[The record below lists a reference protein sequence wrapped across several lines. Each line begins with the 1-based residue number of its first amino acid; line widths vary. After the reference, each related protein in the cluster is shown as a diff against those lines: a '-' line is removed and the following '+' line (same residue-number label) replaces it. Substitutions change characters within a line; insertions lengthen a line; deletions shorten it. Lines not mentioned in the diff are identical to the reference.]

1 MIRSTPVGF
10 EADEETLKEMIYSI
24 QQFKNLPI
32 EGFVFGILKNN
43 LVDQVQIN
51 KLVMAAD
58 PFPITFHKAID
69 LSDDLMNDLRWL
81 NQFPQID
88 TILTSGGAL
97 NAIDGTDKILLMKKA
112 FKGNIMAAG
121 KISPEQLS
129 SLHEK
134 LGLDWYHGR
143 SITGE
148 LGN

>member
-1 MIRSTPVGF
+1 MIRSTPIGF
-10 EADEETLKEMIYSI
+10 EADDETLMEMIYSI

-32 EGFVFGILKNN
+32 EGFVFGILKND
-43 LVDQVQIN
+43 LVDQVQVN

-58 PFPITFHKAID
+58 PFAITFHKAID
-69 LSDDLMNDLRWL
+69 LSTDLMNDIKWL

-97 NAIDGTDKILLMKKA
+97 NATDGIEQLLMMKKT
-112 FKGNIMAAG
+112 FNGNIMAAG

-134 LGLDWYHGR
+134 LGLDWYHGQN
-143 SITGE
+143 IVGQ
-148 LGN
+148 L